1 MLITRRG
8 RRAMTDKAA
17 FTPDE
22 WDLIREGP
30 PTAGMIT
37 LTAEKGGTFRE
48 TFALAKAYTDARKE
62 HGESELL
69 DSLVAERP
77 DVKRYHSPQELNDV
91 GLQRLT
97 EAVQLLEQKA
107 NPDEVAAYKKFVLDI
122 AERVAEAHKE
132 EGTEVSGAERSAID
146 KISASL
152 NPTA

>member
-1 MLITRRG
+1 
-8 RRAMTDKAA
+8 MTGKAD

-30 PTAGMIT
+30 PTVGMIT

-62 HGESELL
+62 HGDSELL
-69 DSLVAERP
+69 DALVAERP
-77 DVKRYHSPQELNDV
+77 DVKRYGSPQELNDV
-91 GLQRLT
+91 GVQRLI

-107 NPDEVAAYKKFVLDI
+107 TPEEVAAYKKFVLDV

-132 EGTEVSGAERSAID
+132 EGAEVSDAERSAID

-152 NPTA
+152 NPTP

>member
-1 MLITRRG
+1 
-8 RRAMTDKAA
+8 MTGKAD
-17 FTPDE
+17 FTPEE

-30 PTAGMIT
+30 PTAGLVT

-48 TFALAKAYTDARKE
+48 TWALSKAYAEARKE

-77 DVKRYHSPQELNDV
+77 DVKRYKSPEELAQT
-91 GLQRLT
+91 GLGRLT

-107 NPDEVAAYKKFVLDI
+107 TPGDVASYKTFVLQV

-132 EGTEVSGAERSAID
+132 HGGQVSDAERQAIE
-146 KISASL
+146 KLSASL
-152 NPTA
+152 NPAPG